1 VNLPDAN
8 RVAAISLSA
17 EFLAP
22 ETLTVPDSGP
32 DCRTRMKV
40 GPSTGEALFTT

>member
-1 VNLPDAN
+1 MN
-8 RVAAISLSA
+8 RPLARRDAAISLSA

-40 GPSTGEALFTT
+40 GPSTGEVPFTT